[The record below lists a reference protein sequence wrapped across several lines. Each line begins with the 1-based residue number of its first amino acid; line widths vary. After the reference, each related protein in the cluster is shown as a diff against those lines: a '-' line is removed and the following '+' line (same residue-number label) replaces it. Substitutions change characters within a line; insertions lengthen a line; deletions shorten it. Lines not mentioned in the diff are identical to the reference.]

1 MKTIELDIVFLSY
14 DEPNA
19 DLHYAD
25 LCSKASSIIFWV
37 IPSSCI
43 FSYQLSVISYQLSV
57 ISQQ

>member
-25 LCSKASSIIFWV
+25 LCAKV
-37 IPSSCI
+37 P
-43 FSYQLSVISYQLSV
+43 
-57 ISQQ
+57 